1 MLSMNNP
8 NDISKMKEY
17 YRTSDMLNLILYF
30 PDVSPIIDMTV
41 VLDIDDYYQNK
52 AFLDTLE
59 LNRVDSLKTRGLIT
73 GIENSGFNDEN
84 KIVNLLT
91 QIKNKDP
98 LGVLVL
104 FNTNIKSSNRYERY
118 AGISVGVDLGKSVYI
133 DAVGRGFDG
142 REVSKSI
149 CIHER
154 YYIPWYKLREC
165 TIGNFNTFRTYLTN
179 QGDYEKTRNERINFL
194 TSVGI
199 PYQEVDNKIPK
210 IYVPIPDFIWLDVI
224 RNILKQLEK
233 NEDILKNNGF
243 DSFAISGHTE
253 GRKFTPWQMFDKS
266 RYTKSLKKY

>member
-8 NDISKMKEY
+8 NDISKMREY

-30 PDVSPIIDMTV
+30 PEVSPIIDLTIV
-41 VLDIDDYYQNK
+41 EDIKDYMNNK
-52 AFLDTLE
+52 EYLDTLE
-59 LNRVDSLKTRGLIT
+59 LNRIDSLKSRGLIT

-84 KIVNLLT
+84 KIISLLNR
-91 QIKNKDP
+91 IKEKDQ

-118 AGISVGVDLGKSVYI
+118 AGISIGVDLGKSVYI
-133 DAVGRGFDG
+133 DAVGKGFDG

-149 CIHER
+149 CTHER

-179 QGDYEKTRNERINFL
+179 QADYEKTRNERINFL

-199 PYQEVDNKIPK
+199 DYTEVDNKIPK
-210 IYVPIPDFIWLDVI
+210 VYEPIPDFIWLDVI
-224 RNILKQLEK
+224 RNILKKLEK
-233 NEDILKNNGF
+233 NEEILENSGF

-266 RYTKSLKKY
+266 RYIKTLRK